1 MYRTVDSAAA
11 QKSLVSRVDDGVYS
25 LVDDVA
31 LHYFEKHLG
40 TILAGLM
47 HAYQNLLGFGQGLM
61 VQSTRTGSSEERD
74 YLAGYDPRAFPP
86 VAVTVDVILFTI
98 RLGRFSALLVRRGEH
113 PELGKWAL
121 PGGFVRPHEQ
131 LDEAAARELGEE
143 AGLAQLPAG
152 VRLRQ
157 LGAYGSPDRDPRMRV
172 VSVAYLGFAA
182 DLPATRAGSDAEL
195 ARFWPVSDFGGDEA
209 PQIAFDHRQIIHDG
223 VERAREMLENTTLAA
238 AFLEEPFT
246 MADLRAVYEE
256 VWGERIDPSNFR
268 RKVLRQAG
276 FIEPIGRLSAPR
288 GPDGGRPADLFR
300 RGSAD
305 RLHKPISRQDDD

>member
-1 MYRTVDSAAA
+1 MHSYQKPVD
-11 QKSLVSRVDDGVYS
+11 
-25 LVDDVA
+25 
-31 LHYFEKHLG
+31 
-40 TILAGLM
+40 
-47 HAYQNLLGFGQGLM
+47 FGQELM
-61 VQSTRTGSSEERD
+61 VRSTRTESSEERD

-86 VAVTVDVILFTI
+86 VAVTVDVVLFTI
-98 RLGRFSALLVRRGEH
+98 RLGRFSVLLVRRGQH

-131 LDEAAARELGEE
+131 LDAAAARELGEE
-143 AGLAQLPAG
+143 AGLAQLPPG

-157 LGAYGSPDRDPRMRV
+157 LSAYGSPDRDPRMRV

-182 DLPATRAGSDAEL
+182 DLPAARAGSDAEL
-195 ARFWPVSDFGGDEA
+195 ARFWPVSDLGGGGA
-209 PQIAFDHRQIIHDG
+209 PQIAFDHSQIIRDG
-223 VERAREMLENTTLAA
+223 VERAREMIEHTTLAA

-256 VWGERIDPSNFR
+256 VWGKRIDPSNFR
-268 RKVLRQAG
+268 RKVMRQAG

-288 GPDGGRPADLFR
+288 SPDGGRPADLYR

-305 RLHKPISRQDDD
+305 RLHKPISRHDDD